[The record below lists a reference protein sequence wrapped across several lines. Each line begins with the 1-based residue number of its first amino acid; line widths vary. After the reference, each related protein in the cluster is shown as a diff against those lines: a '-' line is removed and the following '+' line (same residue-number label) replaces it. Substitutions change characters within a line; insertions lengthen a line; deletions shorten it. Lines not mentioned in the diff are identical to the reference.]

1 MHYQNKPFGV
11 IALPPLGKRNEE
23 RKQKKVIK
31 MKKLKVLLI
40 ATLVMASTSVMAQ
53 KGWWLEGN
61 LGFNANSG
69 KYVDGTDKAKTHDFN
84 LGIGANYMISND
96 WSIGVGL
103 GWDNYYT
110 ENTGLISYTY
120 KDYKKNV
127 FSVDLHADYNMKLA
141 GKLYWAPRIYAN
153 IGFGNGT
160 YEDVAHG
167 LVDDFE
173 TDLFNMQIGV
183 RVLSFNYKLT
193 KNLEANMSLDI
204 ADFYYKSVKEST
216 DDWDSENLTNTTYF
230 QFGKYN
236 TNLGDMAIRFGL
248 HWYLR

>member
-11 IALPPLGKRNEE
+11 IALPSLGKRNEE

-193 KNLEANMSLDI
+193 KNLEANMSLDR
-204 ADFYYKSVKEST
+204 KSVV
-216 DDWDSENLTNTTYF
+216 
-230 QFGKYN
+230 
-236 TNLGDMAIRFGL
+236 
-248 HWYLR
+248 